1 MDLATVIKD
10 EKIESTQHDNNIETS
25 SSDAQEQSELLLNK
39 PEFTLEEILINL
51 SLISKIDNGNKLVIN
66 DKYINIDN
74 SYFNFVTRW
83 LFGSSRMNTME
94 FIREMLNQ
102 SFLHGIKLIQEDS
115 ESSNQL
121 LLRLNSELKNS
132 INGLNNLKQTYYTDK
147 AIQAKIDVMIENIR
161 DQLELKLKNFRVQ
174 KQSPQQIENTRENN
188 VFGEKYNPSN
198 FLDISIKQK
207 DNKVDKKR
215 RKKKKGVPKVDSLLK
230 SEINN
235 QTV

>member
-1 MDLATVIKD
+1 MIKD
-10 EKIESTQHDNNIETS
+10 EKIETNQHDNNRETS
-25 SSDAQEQSELLLNK
+25 SSDTPEQSESLLNK
-39 PEFTLEEILINL
+39 QEFTLEEILINL
-51 SLISKIDNGNKLVIN
+51 SLISKIENGNKLIIN

-83 LFGSSRMNTME
+83 LFGSSRMNTIE

-161 DQLELKLKNFRVQ
+161 DQLELKLKNFRIQ
-174 KQSPQQIENTRENN
+174 KQPSQQVENVRENN
-188 VFGEKYNPSN
+188 LFGEKQSFSTSFDNN
-198 FLDISIKQK
+198 IKQK
-207 DNKVDKKR
+207 DSKLDKKR
-215 RKKKKGVPKVDSLLK
+215 RKKKKGVPKVDSLVK